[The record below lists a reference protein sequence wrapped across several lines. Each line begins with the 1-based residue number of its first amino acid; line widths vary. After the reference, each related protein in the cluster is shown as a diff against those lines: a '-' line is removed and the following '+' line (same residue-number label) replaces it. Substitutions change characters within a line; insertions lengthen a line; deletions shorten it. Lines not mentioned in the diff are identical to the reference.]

1 MAHRSVCVVAVAMF
15 LTMFAAMT
23 LVPRSAAAQQN
34 AGAAINKTQHTA
46 DGHPDLSG
54 IWAYA
59 IDLPGGALKKEVNG
73 SVSIA
78 QVDLSARRSAK
89 IPVPGALPSTPTP
102 SYKPEFHAKVKNL
115 FDNEAKVD
123 PVFYCGKPGVPRI
136 SSPRRIVQLPNEVIF
151 LYEDISGDPY
161 RIIPTDGRP
170 HRADADPTYY
180 GDSVG
185 HWEGNTLV
193 IDSTNFVEDTWF
205 GEGGY
210 FHTASMHVTERFWKD
225 GDNLIYQVTVDDPNV
240 LTAPWTMAPRI
251 VKPSDDPL
259 QESPVCVEDDAKRM
273 LNSDHHGQR

>member
-1 MAHRSVCVVAVAMF
+1 MAKRSVHLTAVAI
-15 LTMFAAMT
+15 LALLLSSAVRAQGPAA
-23 LVPRSAAAQQN
+23 PE
-34 AGAAINKTQHTA
+34 KTPPLI

-54 IWAYA
+54 VWAYA

-78 QVDLSARRSAK
+78 QVDLSARRPAK
-89 IPVPGALPSTPTP
+89 VPVAGALPSTPAP
-102 SYKPEFHAKVKNL
+102 SYKPEFQAKVKDL

-123 PVFYCGKPGVPRI
+123 RVFYCGKPGVPRI
-136 SSPRRIVQLPNEVIF
+136 GSPRRIIELPKEVIF

-161 RIIPTDGRP
+161 RIIPTDGRA
-170 HRADADPTYY
+170 HRADADPSYY

-185 HWEGNTLV
+185 HWEGTTLV
-193 IDSTNFVEDTWF
+193 VDSTNFVEDTWF

-210 FHTASMHVTERFWKD
+210 FHTAAMHVTERFWKQ
-225 GDNLIYQVTVDDPNV
+225 GDALVYQVTVDDPNV
-240 LTAPWTMAPRI
+240 LTQAWTMAARL

-259 QESPVCVEDDAKRM
+259 EESPVCVEDDAKRM